1 MTGDGDRSYVLQVY
15 RRIFTQF
22 SHLYSPHTSSA
33 CLLLFKV
40 AKPEPETRV
49 QERPNPKHRFGN
61 SRPGLDL
68 EGLVCTEVG
77 IKTVSRRGR
86 PNCHASASWT
96 SDKFSLTGTLD
107 TDTRPNCYYLI
118 KYDLT

>member
-1 MTGDGDRSYVLQVY
+1 MVTDHTFFRSTDAFSRSSLTCT
-15 RRIFTQF
+15 RRI
-22 SHLYSPHTSSA
+22 H
-33 CLLLFKV
+33 LLLFKV